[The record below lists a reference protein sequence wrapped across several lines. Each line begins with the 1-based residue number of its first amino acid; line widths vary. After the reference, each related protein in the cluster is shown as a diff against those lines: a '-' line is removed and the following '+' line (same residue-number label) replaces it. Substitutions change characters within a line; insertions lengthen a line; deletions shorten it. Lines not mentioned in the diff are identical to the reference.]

1 MITKNQLKD
10 LKKLTLKKYRNNSDQ
25 LLIEGK
31 RIVEQVIANGF
42 FPEIV
47 FIDEEK
53 KEVKSLIEKSK
64 RGIIEYV
71 PFHVIS
77 QLTETKSP
85 QEIVAVFRKPKLEF
99 PTKGNFIYLDN
110 LRDPGNM
117 GTIFRTAAAFNIQ
130 GIYISP
136 DSCEV
141 LSPKVIRASLGAVFS
156 IPFKIVELTALDIP
170 DCDIFSTELEGELL
184 GDVTEFKKNMIIIIG
199 NEAEGISPINRN
211 LATRQITIP
220 VSTQMESL
228 NASVAASITI
238 YNLLWKKYGNSFP
251 NR

>member
-1 MITKNQLKD
+1 MITKNELKE

-25 LLIEGK
+25 LLVEGK
-31 RIVEQVIANGF
+31 RIIEQVLANGF

-53 KEVKSLIEKSK
+53 REVKSLIEKSK

-85 QEIVAVFRKPKLEF
+85 QEIVAVFRKPKLKF
-99 PTKGNFIYLDN
+99 PPEGNFIYLDN

-117 GTIFRTAAAFNIQ
+117 GTIFRTAAAFNID

-156 IPFKIVELTALDIP
+156 VPFVIAELTTLEVP
-170 DCDIFSTELEGELL
+170 ECDIFSTELEGELL
-184 GDVTEFKKNMIIIIG
+184 GEIDNFNKNMIIIIG
-199 NEAEGISPINRN
+199 NEANGISQANRD
-211 LATRQITIP
+211 LATRKITIP
-220 VSTQMESL
+220 VSSQMESL

-238 YNLLWKKYGNSFP
+238 YNLLWKKYGNCYL